1 MVCRCARVNVSFCLG
16 IQNTSQ
22 LGFPN
27 LVFVDGPHGIDRV
40 AGDEKQTN
48 NNKKNPVQNVIKQ
61 LKVVC
66 VYK

>member
-40 AGDEKQTN
+40 AGD
-48 NNKKNPVQNVIKQ
+48 KKKKKKKPVQNVIKQ

>member
-40 AGDEKQTN
+40 AGDKNKHTN
-48 NNKKNPVQNVIKQ
+48 KTVQNVIKQ